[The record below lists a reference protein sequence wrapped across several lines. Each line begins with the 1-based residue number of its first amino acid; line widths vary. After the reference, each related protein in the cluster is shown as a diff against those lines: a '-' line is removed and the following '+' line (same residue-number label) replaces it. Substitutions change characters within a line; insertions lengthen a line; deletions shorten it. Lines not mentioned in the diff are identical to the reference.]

1 MKQVFKKFIDQIQ
14 PPDIE
19 VMQLD
24 SLNKQ
29 DAIRLIVD
37 LKQQVAILQE
47 QQKQS
52 KQRSQDVSDESN
64 MLKSQ
69 SLALRQQLQSQQSA
83 LNQSKEK
90 LLENQHIIDQQA
102 KQLQNMKVLHL
113 SELQSLIKPENA
125 QILDQ
130 IKLQTEITD
139 LKAEIQQFTKQQAV
153 SAALIQDLQLQLNDI
168 SQIELNLKQQI
179 LDLTQK
185 QNAIS
190 VPEQE
195 LESLKLAFAQ
205 KEKQFQE
212 QLSLFIS
219 LEQKHF
225 QLKQEL
231 NSQTLKLVQ
240 QMELT
245 EKIKL
250 DSNNQL
256 NNLQTELLIQ
266 RTKLER
272 DITELKQKNANDTKR
287 FSLLEQELL
296 QQIKSPENESDSKKM
311 KQNHF
316 LELTE
321 MKNKMQEMILL
332 NRKLQEELESKS
344 EPENAKTIILTPNL
358 NNTEENKKDEQQ
370 NKQIEQLNV
379 KITEQQKIITD
390 QSSKLFQ
397 IQEKLREA
405 EEDLEQMQQNNKT
418 LTEENK
424 RIKMQNEELQ
434 IQINKLNNSQQ
445 DTSQLNRTIEEL
457 NDKIKA
463 SETQITVQ
471 QTQNSD
477 LQKQYTIEQQKTNEL
492 NTKYVQLEKE
502 MEMIKSTEQNNKS
515 ELETCQ
521 NQLNEQKL
529 KVKQMNLELSEQ
541 VILHTKEKENNSNLK
556 NELIRLYK
564 EQLITNYMQ
573 KEEFE
578 KLQNL
583 QTKMQEQDE
592 LEVLRDAFQKM

>member
-195 LESLKLAFAQ
+195 LESLKLAFTQ

-250 DSNNQL
+250 DSSNQL
-256 NNLQTELLIQ
+256 NNLNTELLIQ

-344 EPENAKTIILTPNL
+344 IEPENAKTIILTPNL

-379 KITEQQKIITD
+379 KITEQQRTITD

-424 RIKMQNEELQ
+424 RIKAQNEELQ

-445 DTSQLNRTIEEL
+445 DTGQLNRTIDEL

-502 MEMIKSTEQNNKS
+502 METIN
-515 ELETCQ
+515 
-521 NQLNEQKL
+521 
-529 KVKQMNLELSEQ
+529 
-541 VILHTKEKENNSNLK
+541 
-556 NELIRLYK
+556 
-564 EQLITNYMQ
+564 
-573 KEEFE
+573 
-578 KLQNL
+578 
-583 QTKMQEQDE
+583 
-592 LEVLRDAFQKM
+592 